1 MGITLV
7 TGGTGYLGRHLI
19 DSLLEDEV
27 PVRALVYSEWKG
39 EELAER
45 GVEVIFGDVTDPET
59 LDRSALASGVDTV
72 FHLVGGGNDGRVN
85 PHLINTEGTRNLVTA
100 GWPAGEPAG
109 LRALLYVSSSSVY
122 GRSAGPVDEET
133 PPAPRI
139 DYSRS
144 KLDAE
149 SLLLAL
155 APRFPVMIA
164 RLAGIYG
171 PAAPML
177 GTKLVRS
184 GQMRITGDGQN
195 SISIIHV
202 EDAVQGLRAMAARG
216 RPGRI
221 YCLGDDEPLPLY
233 LFHNH
238 FAQLID
244 APPVRT
250 ASLRKVQLM
259 VRVVTFLA
267 RLVGRPSPL
276 TQTLIEM
283 STLNVMMKNGRMRD
297 ELGVELRYPAYSEGL
312 AHCAAMLAAEEKE

>member
-19 DSLLEDEV
+19 DSLLGDEV

-39 EELAER
+39 EALAER
-45 GVEVIFGDVTDPET
+45 GVEVVFGDVTDPET

-85 PHLINTEGTRNLVTA
+85 PYLINNEGTRNLVTA
-100 GWPAGEPAG
+100 GWPAGDSAG
-109 LRALLYVSSSSVY
+109 LRSFVYVSSSSVY

-144 KLDAE
+144 KLEAE

-155 APRFPVMIA
+155 APRVPVMIA
-164 RLAGIYG
+164 RMAGIYG
-171 PAAPML
+171 PTAPML
-177 GTKLVRS
+177 GTKLVRR
-184 GQMRITGDGQN
+184 GQMRITGGGRN

-202 EDAVQGLRAMAARG
+202 EDAVQGLRAMADRG

-238 FAQLID
+238 FAQLIG

-250 ASLRKVQLM
+250 TSLRKVRML
-259 VRVVTFLA
+259 VRVVTSLS

-276 TQTLIEM
+276 TQTVIEM
-283 STLNVMMKNGRMRD
+283 STLNVMMKNDRTRD
-297 ELGVELRYPAYSEGL
+297 ELGVELRYPTYAKGL
-312 AHCAAMLAAEEKE
+312 AHCAAMLAAEEEE